1 MAEGVATFNDAVE
14 LVANY
19 SAVPLSLLGFALTL
33 WQLLKARRAAEAAR
47 DAALQAQGAIRKN
60 SVLMLIPQL
69 LRTEEELDRAVRDS
83 SVELT
88 MVWLTSWKSQASQLR
103 GFLELSSL
111 ENNAV
116 MKALQSSV
124 AKATIVRLD
133 LTQHTNGIN
142 LIMATRAA
150 RESISQVTVEL
161 NALAAVQTTQIGDGA
176 RHG

>member
-1 MAEGVATFNDAVE
+1 MSAFNGVVE
-14 LVANY
+14 QVANY
-19 SAVPLSLLGFALTL
+19 SAIPLSLLGFALTL
-33 WQLLKARRAAEAAR
+33 WQLMKARRAAEAAR

-103 GFLELSSL
+103 GFLELASL
-111 ENNAV
+111 QNNDV

-133 LTQHTNGIN
+133 LTQQAKGIN
-142 LIMATRAA
+142 LVLATRAA
-150 RESISQVTVEL
+150 RESISLVTVEL
-161 NALAAVQTTQIGDGA
+161 SALAAVQATQIGE
-176 RHG
+176 RHV